1 MSIGAARVLACSAKS
16 DPSMSKLNM
25 KRTATRNNATTIGGT
40 ARHPTSISQLSD
52 SIVAMP
58 YQQLSWIIS
67 IYIHALTPVPKK
79 KKPCVAR
86 TLIHVHG
93 HGMQRDSSR

>member
-40 ARHPTSISQLSD
+40 ARHPTSISQSSD
-52 SIVAMP
+52 SIVA
-58 YQQLSWIIS
+58 LGVC
-67 IYIHALTPVPKK
+67 HTK
-79 KKPCVAR
+79 
-86 TLIHVHG
+86 H
-93 HGMQRDSSR
+93 